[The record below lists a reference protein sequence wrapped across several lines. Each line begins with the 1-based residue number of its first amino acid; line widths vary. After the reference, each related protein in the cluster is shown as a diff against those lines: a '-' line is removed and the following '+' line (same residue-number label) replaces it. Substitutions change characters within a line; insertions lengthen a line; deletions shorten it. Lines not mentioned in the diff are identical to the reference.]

1 MLRRVGSSAS
11 SVICRSF
18 LSKPLIEASYASMHN
33 NPLSNYMNEDGMVPI
48 INESNIGSRST
59 KISIQYVN
67 PEDAPK
73 TDAEMFTTK
82 DYPEDYFTAPVV
94 NWDREFQSTV
104 SLPKDIFGEVLRTDI
119 IHRCVLHRVYQRR
132 SQDGVKPTK
141 VLRFGMRSALSA
153 KYALGHIAIID
164 NIDFNSTKTKDLS
177 ALLRKNKWSGDKV
190 MFLHNNISKELRIA
204 SHNIPYVYFS
214 TVKRINIWDL
224 LSKKL
229 IVMTPESLTEL
240 QRLSS
245 PDSAVRRSLK
255 ITGVKKK
262 GKKTN
267 TKTYTTT
274 E

>member
-141 VLRFGMRSALSA
+141 TVTTISGSGRKPRPQKGSGRAR
-153 KYALGHIAIID
+153 LG
-164 NIDFNSTKTKDLS
+164 
-177 ALLRKNKWSGDKV
+177 KV
-190 MFLHNNISKELRIA
+190 RAAQM
-204 SHNIPYVYFS
+204 
-214 TVKRINIWDL
+214 
-224 LSKKL
+224 
-229 IVMTPESLTEL
+229 IVV
-240 QRLSS
+240 QRLM
-245 PDSAVRRSLK
+245 VKLLEISLG
-255 ITGVKKK
+255 IYQVK
-262 GKKTN
+262 
-267 TKTYTTT
+267 YYDL
-274 E
+274 ECVQL